1 MTQETQKQKDN
12 KYIRFIA
19 LLVAIGLMWNHFG
32 DQAAIWLIFYLFVG
46 AIIGAIFVGFLQW
59 GDKQEKTKKAEA

>member
-1 MTQETQKQKDN
+1 MTKQTQQQKDN
-12 KYIRFIA
+12 SIARFIT

-46 AIIGAIFVGFLQW
+46 AVIGVMFVSFLQW
-59 GDKQEKTKKAEA
+59 GDKPEKKQKAKA